1 MRVVLVKGRS
11 QYGSL
16 RLHVDQL
23 AAALTGLG
31 HDAVIVDLIAGE
43 TLMPLIEALSVPTDC
58 LFAFNGVACEFAAT
72 DFVRNLGC
80 VYACL
85 YVDHPV
91 HHLPRLEHPINKQVL
106 FFLDRSHVQFV
117 ANWAAGRGFAHL
129 GFLPPGAN
137 TLPAP
142 VDDSD
147 TAFAARDIALLFTGT
162 YRGAP
167 PRAWETWPESPARD
181 LVGQT
186 AERMAADGRLAL
198 LDALRAVLAARNLRL
213 SPDLMA
219 GLAPLLTAA
228 QAHAE
233 AYHRNAVLTALGEAG
248 VPMEVHGLGWEP
260 LAARFPTI
268 RHAGEGSFEETLGLA
283 RRARIILNIN
293 NGFIA
298 GGHERVFTAMSAG
311 AAVFSEASRYYEG
324 AFKDGREIAAF
335 PINRPAEA
343 VTRLTA
349 LMADLPAQAALARAG
364 HRRALAE
371 HGWTARAA
379 VLMQAVRA
387 AR

>member
-1 MRVVLVKGRS
+1 MRVVLVKGHS

-16 RLHVDQL
+16 RLHIDQL

-31 HDAVIVDLIAGE
+31 HEAVVVDLTAEE
-43 TLMPLIEALSVPTDC
+43 TLMPLITALTTPTDC
-58 LFAFNGVACEFAAT
+58 LFAFNGVACEFAAK
-72 DFVRNLGC
+72 DFVRDLGC

-91 HHLPRLEHPINKQVL
+91 HHLARLDHPINKQVL
-106 FFLDRSHVQFV
+106 FFLDRTHVQFV
-117 ANWAAGRGFAHL
+117 ANWAAGRSFAQL

-142 VDDSD
+142 VDVSD
-147 TAFAARDIALLFTGT
+147 EAFAARDIPLLFTGT

-167 PRAWETWPESPARD
+167 PRAWETWPDSPART
-181 LVGQT
+181 LVAET
-186 AERMAADGRLAL
+186 ARRMAADGRLAL
-198 LDALRAVLAARNLRL
+198 LDALRAELAGRNLRL

-219 GLAPLLTAA
+219 GLAPLLAAA

-233 AYHRNAVLTALGEAG
+233 AHHRNAVLMALGEAG
-248 VPMEVHGLGWEP
+248 VPMEVHGNGWEP
-260 LAARFPTI
+260 LAARYPSI

-293 NGFIA
+293 NGFVA

-324 AFKDGREIAAF
+324 AFKDGREIATFA
-335 PINRPAEA
+335 INRPADA
-343 VTRLTA
+343 ATKLKT
-349 LMADLPAQAALARAG
+349 LMADIPAQAALARAG
-364 HRRALAE
+364 HHRAVAE
-371 HGWTARAA
+371 HSWTERAA
-379 VLMQAVRA
+379 VLMKAVQA

>member
-23 AAALTGLG
+23 AAALTALG
-31 HDAVIVDLIAGE
+31 HDATIVDLTASDIL
-43 TLMPLIEALSVPTDC
+43 TPLIEAVSIPTDC
-58 LFAFNGVACEFAAT
+58 LFAFNGVACEFAAK
-72 DFVRNLGC
+72 DFVRDLGC

-106 FFLDRSHVQFV
+106 FFLDRTHVQFV
-117 ANWAAGRGFAHL
+117 ANWAAGRSYAHL

-142 VDDSD
+142 VDFSD
-147 TAFAARDIALLFTGT
+147 EAFAARDIPLLFTGT
-162 YRGAP
+162 YRGEP
-167 PRAWETWPESPARD
+167 PRAWETWPDSPARD

-219 GLAPLLTAA
+219 GLAPLLPAA
-228 QAHAE
+228 QAFAE
-233 AYHRNAVLTALGEAG
+233 AYHRNRVLIALGEAG
-248 VPMEVHGLGWEP
+248 IPMEAHGLGWEP
-260 LAARFPTI
+260 LAARYPSI

-293 NGFIA
+293 NGFVS

-324 AFKDGREIAAF
+324 AFKDGREIATFA
-335 PINRPAEA
+335 INRPADA
-343 VTRLTA
+343 VTKLKA
-349 LMADLPAQAALARAG
+349 LMADVPAQAALARAG
-364 HRRALAE
+364 HRRAVAE
-371 HGWTARAA
+371 HSWTERATVLVKA
-379 VLMQAVRA
+379 VQA